1 VIAVLIVVGS
11 YMTAEYLR
19 VWRPRRRGLQ
29 AASLAH
35 EPPSAAAQMAE
46 ICHTAEVIAESEAV
60 ADAQMSAALVEAAQ
74 HPAAT
79 PRTSLVD
86 PTPAPAD
93 S

>member
-1 VIAVLIVVGS
+1 MAL
-11 YMTAEYLR
+11 
-19 VWRPRRRGLQ
+19 
-29 AASLAH
+29 AASGMRTDARL
-35 EPPSAAAQMAE
+35 PTIGSRD
-46 ICHTAEVIAESEAV
+46 EA